1 MGVLTSTTEPA
12 EPERRNA
19 ATAQAFG
26 ALVSTIGFVVLV
38 VELVVLALALAQ
50 PAGLHAAATLGA
62 AGLCVLPALL
72 EPMPVRRTAWL
83 ALAAALL
90 TTVAP
95 WARQAQIGYDLLA
108 VLGVWLLARSTR
120 PRWTSGRWG
129 EALVVALGALAAG
142 FAAGIGPLATVTAA
156 ALLAG
161 AALAGSAAGLTATT
175 LAVGATLVAVDH
187 AFTIR
192 TSVVLTAGPLSG
204 RSFPAW
210 QTLVGLVGL
219 LVIAV
224 AAVATCHRARRAVER
239 RLTPPSRPTL
249 LPMVAIGSALGLLVQ
264 GQVNP
269 DTPRAASLLALATLA
284 VAITRRSGPWQRPF
298 EGWGT
303 DELTG
308 LPSRQAL
315 SRALAPGGEASPDGG
330 WRVATADRMAL
341 LLVDLDR
348 FREVNEALGNDA
360 GDQVLFEVGE
370 RLQGVLRSEQVLARL
385 GGDEFAV
392 VLPGADEQGALRV
405 AGALRESLTRPFAV
419 PLGAAD
425 PQPVFVQA
433 SVGVATCLLPRGN
446 PEDLLRQAD
455 AAVHDAKGTDSGI
468 ACYDPSRDPGPAR
481 LQRIA
486 DLHQA
491 VGNGELEV
499 HLQPQ
504 VDLARGVVVGAEALA
519 RWRHPQHGVLLPA
532 AFLPL
537 VAQSGL
543 TRPLVDLVLARALA
557 ACATWWHAGHQV
569 SVSVNV
575 NVDDLLR
582 GDLGQGD
589 PVRGDRGP
597 EDGEGHDL
605 LDLVIH
611 QLQRHDLPG
620 RALKLELTEDV
631 RLTDGCA
638 VAAAL
643 EPLRRLGVQVALD
656 DYGTGFATLSYLHE
670 LPLDQLK
677 LDRQFVA
684 DLAHR
689 RTQTLVRHTVAMAH
703 SLGMVVV
710 GEGVEDERTARL
722 LADTGADM
730 GQGLYFGDAVDLPTF
745 VDQLTRERG

>member
-1 MGVLTSTTEPA
+1 MQSLGT
-12 EPERRNA
+12 
-19 ATAQAFG
+19 
-26 ALVSTIGFVVLV
+26 LVSTVAVLAMA
-38 VELVVLALALAQ
+38 VEVVVLAMALAQ
-50 PAGLHAAATLGA
+50 PGGLRTAAALGA

-83 ALAAALL
+83 ALGAALVV
-90 TTVAP
+90 TVAP
-95 WARQAQIGYDLLA
+95 WAPWSRAGSDLLA

-120 PRWTSGRWG
+120 PRWSSGRWG
-129 EALVVALGALAAG
+129 EALVVALGAMAAG
-142 FAAGIGPLATVTAA
+142 VAAGIGPLATASAA

-187 AFTIR
+187 SVSAR
-192 TSVVLTAGPLSG
+192 VAVVLTGGPLAG
-204 RSFPAW
+204 RSLPAW
-210 QTLVGLVGL
+210 QTAVGLSGL

-224 AAVATCHRARRAVER
+224 AATLTCLRGRRAVER
-239 RLTPPSRPTL
+239 RLTPPSQPTL
-249 LPMVAIGSALGLLVQ
+249 LPVVAIGSALGLLVL
-264 GQVNP
+264 GQL
-269 DTPRAASLLALATLA
+269 TGSTAQAAALLALATLA
-284 VAITRRSGPWQRPF
+284 VAIARSAGAWHGPF

-308 LPSRQAL
+308 LPSRAAL

-330 WRVATADRMAL
+330 WRVADADRMAL

-360 GDQVLFEVGE
+360 GDQVLTEVGE
-370 RLQGVLRSEQVLARL
+370 RLQTVLRSEQVLARL

-405 AGALRESLTRPFAV
+405 AGALRDSLARPFAV
-419 PLGAAD
+419 PLGAATA

-433 SVGVATCLLPRGN
+433 SVGVATCLLPFGN

-455 AAVHDAKGTDSGI
+455 AAVHDAKGTDTGI
-468 ACYDPSRDPGPAR
+468 ACYDPSRDPGPGR
-481 LQRIA
+481 LQRMA
-486 DLHQA
+486 DLRQA

-537 VAQSGL
+537 VAQTGL
-543 TRPLVDLVLARALA
+543 TKPLVDLVLTQALA

-569 SVSVNV
+569 SISVNV
-575 NVDDLLR
+575 SVDDLVHHE
-582 GDLGQGD
+582 GAPDDGAPANGAPAD
-589 PVRGDRGP
+589 GVR
-597 EDGEGHDL
+597 HDL
-605 LDLVIH
+605 LQLVMH
-611 QLQRHDLPG
+611 ELQVNDLPG

-631 RLTDGCA
+631 RLTHGRS

-656 DYGTGFATLSYLHE
+656 DYGTGFATLSYLQE

-677 LDRQFVA
+677 LDRQFVV

-703 SLGMVVV
+703 GLGMVVV

-722 LADTGADM
+722 LADAGADV
-730 GQGLYFGDAVDLPTF
+730 GQGLYFGDAVDLATF
-745 VDQLTRERG
+745 VDRLSQDRR

>member
-1 MGVLTSTTEPA
+1 VLTGTTEPA

-19 ATAQAFG
+19 ASLQAFG
-26 ALVSTIGFVVLV
+26 ALVSTVGFLALV
-38 VELVVLALALAQ
+38 VELVLLALAVAQ
-50 PAGLHAAATLGA
+50 PVGPHAVAALGA

-83 ALAAALL
+83 ALGAALL

-95 WARQAQIGYDLLA
+95 WGRQAQIGSDLLA

-120 PRWTSGRWG
+120 PRWSSGRWG

-142 FAAGIGPLATVTAA
+142 VAVGIGPLATATAA

-161 AALAGSAAGLTATT
+161 AALAGSAAGLTATA
-175 LAVGATLVAVDH
+175 LAVGATLVEVDH
-187 AFTIR
+187 ALTLR
-192 TSVVLTAGPLSG
+192 TTVVLTGGPWAG
-204 RSFPAW
+204 RTIPAW
-210 QTLVGLVGL
+210 QTLAGLVGL

-224 AAVATCHRARRAVER
+224 AAVVTCYRGRRAVER

-249 LPMVAIGSALGLLVQ
+249 LPMVAIGSALGLLAQ
-264 GQVNP
+264 GLVNP
-269 DTPRAASLLALATLA
+269 DTPRAASLLAIATLA
-284 VAITRRSGPWQRPF
+284 VAITRNSGPWRPPF
-298 EGWGT
+298 HAWGT

-330 WRVATADRMAL
+330 WRVAAADRMAL

-360 GDQVLFEVGE
+360 GDQVLTEVGE

-385 GGDEFAV
+385 GSDEFAV

-405 AGALRESLTRPFAV
+405 AGALRDSLTRPFAV

-455 AAVHDAKGTDSGI
+455 AAVHDAKGTDTGI

-537 VAQSGL
+537 MAQSGL
-543 TRPLVDLVLARALA
+543 TRPLVDLVLARALE

-575 NVDDLLR
+575 NADDLLR
-582 GDLGQGD
+582 HDLGPD
-589 PVRGDRGP
+589 DS
-597 EDGEGHDL
+597 GHDL

-611 QLQRHDLPG
+611 QLHRHDLPG

-631 RLTDGCA
+631 RLTDGHA

-656 DYGTGFATLSYLHE
+656 DYGTGYATLSYLHE

-677 LDRQFVA
+677 LDRQFVV

-730 GQGLYFGDAVDLPTF
+730 GQGLYFGDAVDLATF